1 MKTNRSGVGGFLL
14 ILLALVLVG
23 AIMNALV
30 FENVMR
36 CPKIHAND
44 NEDNRKQ
51 AAQLAMHKTSVDAL
65 QINTICSV
73 TNVLDKATNV
83 QARGIG
89 GNP

>member
-44 NEDNRKQ
+44 NEDNNERVSR
-51 AAQLAMHKTSVDAL
+51 AS
-65 QINTICSV
+65 
-73 TNVLDKATNV
+73 
-83 QARGIG
+83 AR
-89 GNP
+89 